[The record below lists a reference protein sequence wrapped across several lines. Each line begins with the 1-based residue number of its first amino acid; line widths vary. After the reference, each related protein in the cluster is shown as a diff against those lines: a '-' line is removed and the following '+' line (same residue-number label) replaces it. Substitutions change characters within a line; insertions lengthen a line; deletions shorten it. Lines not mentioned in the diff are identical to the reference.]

1 MEVEIFIKVGGHEK
15 KWRMNFIENYIK
27 NKMNNNGVTLENN
40 NTLVAD
46 NSNRFTKE
54 QVNLFNTNQ
63 IGKFI
68 NNNTFLNKLD
78 LHLMLNHMN
87 KKHLLLLMLP
97 IK

>member
-1 MEVEIFIKVGGHEK
+1 
-15 KWRMNFIENYIK
+15 
-27 NKMNNNGVTLENN
+27 MNNNGVTLENN

-68 NNNTFLNKLD
+68 NNNTFLSKLD
-78 LHLMLNHMN
+78 FAFNAKSHEQEAPVTPNVTN
-87 KKHLLLLMLP
+87 KMTLT
-97 IK
+97 